1 MKNSKLKHAAR
12 TVVTANALSTSISPH
27 GRLSLMSKSRRASG
41 AVLYRKQKQDS
52 HQNFT
57 VKGVASWVPVFYD
70 TFQWAESLPWWQL
83 VPVIVLLY
91 LLMSALFALLML
103 PMATEVLFDGDSSF
117 VRRGAYERLF
127 YFSSS
132 TILSLGCEYAFPNST
147 RMHLLF
153 MAEQMCGMLMNL
165 LLFGVL
171 LSKFTKKS
179 NSLVL
184 CSKVVL
190 SRVEGCPC
198 LVFRIGHIRG
208 DSTSSSRTS
217 ASTSSA

>member
-1 MKNSKLKHAAR
+1 
-12 TVVTANALSTSISPH
+12 
-27 GRLSLMSKSRRASG
+27 MSKSKRASG

-117 VRRGAYERLF
+117 VRRGAYERLL